1 MRKEAIVYVDGG
13 ICSQICQYMHGYFLQ
28 EKGYSVQ
35 YDLSW
40 FLLDGHDLNGKKNR
54 KFDLNKLCPDL
65 KIKKANFIKAR
76 MFKELYTYKEERIY
90 PDLLKKRNYLG
101 GYYDLS
107 YQQIIDMPNIL
118 HMNPKLDAYN
128 KKCIERIIK
137 TYDSVCVH
145 VRRGDM
151 SQEGY
156 YWKVLSPEYYIR
168 IIENNRDKMFFFFS
182 DDMDWVKSNI
192 ISKLSD
198 VRYELVDHN
207 SDDQGYL
214 DLFLMTKCKNYI
226 CSSGSLGKIA
236 AVFSEHKRKRVYL
249 PDETSDSWIN
259 ALKECATIG
268 D

>member
-1 MRKEAIVYVDGG
+1 MHNKAVVYVDGG
-13 ICSQICQYMHGYFLQ
+13 ICSQICQYLHGYFL
-28 EKGYSVQ
+28 KKMGVKIQ

-40 FLLDGHDLNGKKNR
+40 YILDGHDLNGKKNR
-54 KFDLNKLCPDL
+54 RFDLKRLCPDL
-65 KIKKANFIKAR
+65 KIERAGYFKAYLYKKLYSYKH
-76 MFKELYTYKEERIY
+76 KELHSE
-90 PDLLKKRNYLG
+90 LMKKRNYLG

-107 YQQIIDMPNIL
+107 SQEIKEMKNIIV
-118 HMNPKLDAYN
+118 MNPKLDLYN
-128 KKCIERIIK
+128 QRCIQKIEK
-137 TYDSVCVH
+137 MPNSVCVH

-156 YWKVLSPEYYIR
+156 YWKVLSPDYYIN

-207 SDDQGYL
+207 PDDQGYL

-236 AVFSEHKRKRVYL
+236 AVFSKYEGKKVYL
-249 PDETSDSWIN
+249 PEGTSDNWID
-259 ALKECATIG
+259 ALKEYIVQ
-268 D
+268 